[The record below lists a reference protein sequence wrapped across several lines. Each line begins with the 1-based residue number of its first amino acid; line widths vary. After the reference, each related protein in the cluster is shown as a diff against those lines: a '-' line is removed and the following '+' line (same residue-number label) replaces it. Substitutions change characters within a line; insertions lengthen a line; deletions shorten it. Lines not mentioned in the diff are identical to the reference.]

1 MVVTKTNWLGGI
13 NQLADITKLK
23 EDEYWILI
31 NARVRKNAVEAVNL
45 PLDVTNNLSVNGNIQ
60 DITAAGSLLVGFAN
74 GQAFYKQTN
83 GTWQPIASF
92 TMGSTAPRVFTA
104 LIPSSTVNFTRAV
117 TSSTGTLTLGGP
129 VGATPS
135 ALVVM
140 DGVRQPWIIFPDGSS
155 RVTGTYLTW
164 SIATPEY
171 VPIANFP
178 MFYNGVL
185 YAVAAQTLA
194 EATVPTPTTKRN
206 QIVRS
211 VTGAP
216 LNFVVAVTPT
226 GDKTSANEA
235 EGGALAMAT
244 NVDYNNVT
252 CLAPMNANDGGFFVG
267 TQNSSFLVY
276 PDYNN
281 LIYAEPTF
289 RNQSITSIGP
299 LNPDSVVDVLGD
311 VAFVHDTGIRSFNGI
326 TQFRFEGRNAPFSGP
341 INSLIDGITQTSAA
355 TGTHDNYAL
364 FAVTTI
370 YGNGILWYDMLLQ
383 KFVSLDIY
391 PGVGTILKFA
401 STLDN
406 GTRDTYF
413 MTATGVYRL
422 FGSEQKAT
430 VTLYGS
436 EIVPSDD
443 YKSVKMQLLRMG
455 FNAVAAGGTVEA
467 SLFVNGQYCNRKVV
481 TINPLPFNSKS
492 SVSIP
497 YNGGL
502 TDGVFA
508 TAEINFMDI
517 APEGDRVGVMI
528 RFDTDGLLISA
539 SAEVQQAGVWPKV
552 NPFGIIGSIS
562 YETFAIIGNDG
573 IPDIVGG
580 VTSPTF
586 TLTEV
591 AQRKAVNA
599 KIRSL
604 NSLTKVIGTGNHN
617 YGLPYVGYE
626 AGTAAALAQTITPF
640 WDAIRDKL
648 LFVPGQFDNETAAAS
663 PLFNYQQ
670 HLRYFQYT
678 SEYVDIFLINTGYD
692 TGMVQ
697 TEIDNLVAL
706 GLTIADSVQF
716 QWLKNALANSTKKHK
731 WVVVHQPPF
740 TSGNDFYSATNTNA
754 NLLFIQ
760 AVPFKDWGATALLAG
775 CSALVE
781 RLNWNGLPVLISG
794 AGGKAL
800 TTVHN
805 PPIPQSSFASAAQGA
820 YWEAV
825 VSKLSVEFVC
835 KTSTGSILDRYFQ
848 PV

>member
-1 MVVTKTNWLGGI
+1 MVVTKTNWLGGM
-13 NQLADITKLK
+13 NQLSDITKLK
-23 EDEYWILI
+23 EDEYWVLI
-31 NARVRKNAVEAVNL
+31 NARIRKNAVEAVNL
-45 PLDVTNNLSVNGNIQ
+45 PLDVTNNLSTVGNLQ
-60 DITAAGSLLVGFAN
+60 DITAAGSLLVAFAG

-83 GTWQPIASF
+83 GTWLPIASF
-92 TMGSTAPRVFTA
+92 TMGSTTPRVFTA

-117 TSSTGTLTLGGP
+117 TSSTGTLTLGGA

-135 ALVVM
+135 ALIVM
-140 DGVRQPWIIFPDGSS
+140 DGVRQPWIIFPDGTS
-155 RVTGTYLTW
+155 RVTGSYLTW
-164 SIATPEY
+164 SIAVPEY

-185 YAVAAQTLA
+185 YAVAPEIL
-194 EATVPTPTTKRN
+194 TPKAGTKYN

-341 INSLIDGITQTSAA
+341 INSLLDGITQTSSA

-406 GTRDTYF
+406 GTRYTYF

-443 YKSVKMQLLRMG
+443 YKSVKMQSLRLG
-455 FNAVAAGGTVEA
+455 FNGVAAGGTVEA
-467 SLFVNGQYCNRKVV
+467 SLYVNGQYCNRKVV
-481 TINPLPFNSKS
+481 TINPLPFNAQS
-492 SVSIP
+492 SGSIP
-497 YNGGL
+497 YVGGL
-502 TDGVFA
+502 SDGVFA

-552 NPFGIIGSIS
+552 NPFGIIGSVA
-562 YETFAIIGNDG
+562 YETFAVIGNDG

-591 AQRKAVNA
+591 AQRKSINA
-599 KIRSL
+599 RIR
-604 NSLTKVIGTGNHN
+604 NITGLTKVIGTGNHN
-617 YGLPYVGYE
+617 YGVPGYSS
-626 AGTAAALAQTITPF
+626 GTAITIPQTIVPF
-640 WDAIRDKL
+640 WDAIKDKL
-648 LFVPGQFDNETAAAS
+648 LFVPGQFDNESAAAS

-670 HLRYFQYT
+670 HVRYFQYT

-692 TGMVQ
+692 TTMVQ
-697 TEIDNLVAL
+697 TEIDNLVAP
-706 GLTIADSVQF
+706 GLTIADSIQF
-716 QWLKNALANSTKKHK
+716 QWLRNALANSTKKHK

-760 AVPFKDWGATALLAG
+760 AVPFKNWGATVLLAG

-794 AGGKAL
+794 AGGKTL

>member
-1 MVVTKTNWLGGI
+1 MVVTKTNWLGGM
-13 NQLADITKLK
+13 NQLSDITKLK
-23 EDEYWILI
+23 EDEYWVLI
-31 NARVRKNAVEAVNL
+31 NARIRKNAVEAVNL
-45 PLDVTNNLSVNGNIQ
+45 PLDVTNNLSTVGNVQ
-60 DITAAGSLLVGFAN
+60 DITAAGSLLVAFAG

-83 GTWQPIASF
+83 GTWLPIASF
-92 TMGSTAPRVFTA
+92 TMGSTTPRVFTA

-117 TSSTGTLTLGGP
+117 TSSTGTLTLGGA

-135 ALVVM
+135 ALIVM
-140 DGVRQPWIIFPDGSS
+140 DGVRQPWIIFPDGTS

-164 SIATPEY
+164 SIAVPEY
-171 VPIANFP
+171 VPVANFP

-185 YAVAAQTLA
+185 YAVAPEIL
-194 EATVPTPTTKRN
+194 TPTTGTKYN

-341 INSLIDGITQTSAA
+341 INSLLDGITQTSSA

-406 GTRDTYF
+406 GTRYTYF

-443 YKSVKMQLLRMG
+443 YKSVKMQSLRLG
-455 FNAVAAGGTVEA
+455 FNGVAAGGTVEA
-467 SLFVNGQYCNRKVV
+467 SLYVNGQYCNRKVV
-481 TINPLPFNSKS
+481 TINPLPFNAQS
-492 SVSIP
+492 SGSIP
-497 YNGGL
+497 YVGGL
-502 TDGVFA
+502 SDGVFA

-552 NPFGIIGSIS
+552 NPFGIIGSVA
-562 YETFAIIGNDG
+562 YETFAVIGNDG

-586 TLTEV
+586 TLGEV
-591 AQRKAVNA
+591 TQRKSINA
-599 KIRSL
+599 RIRNI

-617 YGLPYVGYE
+617 YGVPYGGFGP
-626 AGTAAALAQTITPF
+626 GTAGALDQTIKPF
-640 WDAIRDKL
+640 WDAIKDKL
-648 LFVPGQFDNETAAAS
+648 LFVPGQFDNESAAAS

-678 SEYVDIFLINTGYD
+678 SEYVDIFLINTGLD
-692 TGMVQ
+692 TVLAQ
-697 TEIDNLVAL
+697 TEIDNAFTPPN
-706 GLTIADSVQF
+706 TIADSIQF
-716 QWLKNALANSTKKHK
+716 QWLRNALANSTKKHK

-740 TSGNDFYSATNTNA
+740 TSGNDFYSATNTNGA
-754 NLLFIQ
+754 LAFIQ
-760 AVPFKDWGATALLAG
+760 AVPFKNWGATVLLAG

-794 AGGKAL
+794 AGGTAL

>member
-1 MVVTKTNWLGGI
+1 MVVTKTNWLGGM
-13 NQLADITKLK
+13 NQLSDITKLK
-23 EDEYWILI
+23 EDEYWVLI
-31 NARVRKNAVEAVNL
+31 NARIRKNAVEAVNL
-45 PLDVTNNLSVNGNIQ
+45 PLDVTNNLSTVGNIQ
-60 DITAAGSLLVGFAN
+60 DITAAGSLLVAFAG
-74 GQAFYKQTN
+74 GQAFYKLTN
-83 GTWQPIASF
+83 GTWLSIASF
-92 TMGSTAPRVFTA
+92 AMGSTTPRVFTA

-117 TSSTGTLTLGGP
+117 TSSTGTLTLGGA

-135 ALVVM
+135 ALIVM
-140 DGVRQPWIIFPDGSS
+140 DGVSQPWIIFPDGTS

-164 SIATPEY
+164 SIAVPEY
-171 VPIANFP
+171 VPVANFP

-185 YAVAAQTLA
+185 YAVAPEIL
-194 EATVPTPTTKRN
+194 TPTTGTKYN

-216 LNFVVAVTPT
+216 LNFVVAVTPA
-226 GDKTSANEA
+226 GNKTSANET

-341 INSLIDGITQTSAA
+341 INSLLDGITQTSSA

-383 KFVSLDIY
+383 KFASLDIY

-406 GTRDTYF
+406 GTRYTYF

-422 FGSEQKAT
+422 FGSDQKAT

-436 EIVPSDD
+436 EIVPSDN
-443 YKSVKMQLLRMG
+443 YKSVKMQSLRLG
-455 FNAVAAGGTVEA
+455 FNGVAIGGTVEA
-467 SLFVNGQYCNRKVV
+467 SLYVNGQYCNRKVV
-481 TINPLPFNSKS
+481 TINPLPFNAQS

-502 TDGVFA
+502 SEGVFA
-508 TAEINFMDI
+508 SAEINFMDV

-539 SAEVQQAGVWPKV
+539 CAEVQQAGVWPKV
-552 NPFGIIGSIS
+552 NPFGIIGSVA
-562 YETFAIIGNDG
+562 YETFAVIGNDG

-580 VTSPTF
+580 ALPPTF

-599 KIRSL
+599 RIRNI

-617 YGLPYVGYE
+617 YGIPGVSS
-626 AGTAAALAQTITPF
+626 GTAVTIPQTIVPF

-648 LFVPGQFDNETAAAS
+648 LFVPGQFDNDAAAAS

-692 TGMVQ
+692 TTMFQ
-697 TEIDNLVAL
+697 TEIDNLVAP
-706 GLTIADSVQF
+706 GQNISVSIQF
-716 QWLKNALANSTKKHK
+716 QWLRNALANSTKKHK

-760 AVPFKDWGATALLAG
+760 AVPFKNWGATVLLAG

-805 PPIPQSSFASAAQGA
+805 PPIVQSSFASAAQGA

>member
-1 MVVTKTNWLGGI
+1 
-13 NQLADITKLK
+13 
-23 EDEYWILI
+23 
-31 NARVRKNAVEAVNL
+31 
-45 PLDVTNNLSVNGNIQ
+45 
-60 DITAAGSLLVGFAN
+60 
-74 GQAFYKQTN
+74 
-83 GTWQPIASF
+83 
-92 TMGSTAPRVFTA
+92 
-104 LIPSSTVNFTRAV
+104 
-117 TSSTGTLTLGGP
+117 
-129 VGATPS
+129 
-135 ALVVM
+135 
-140 DGVRQPWIIFPDGSS
+140 
-155 RVTGTYLTW
+155 
-164 SIATPEY
+164 
-171 VPIANFP
+171 

-185 YAVAAQTLA
+185 YAVAAETLA
-194 EATVPTPTTKRN
+194 EATVPTPGTKYN

-226 GDKTSANEA
+226 GDKTSASEA

-252 CLAPMNANDGGFFVG
+252 CLAPLNANDGGFFVG

-341 INSLIDGITQTSAA
+341 INSLIDGITQTAAA

-406 GTRDTYF
+406 GTRYTYF

-422 FGSEQKAT
+422 FGSTEKAT

-443 YKSVKMQLLRMG
+443 YKSVKMQLLRLG

-552 NPFGIIGSIS
+552 NPFGIIGSVA
-562 YETFAIIGNDG
+562 YETFAVIGNDG

-604 NSLTKVIGTGNHN
+604 NGLTKVIGTGNHN
-617 YGLPYVGYE
+617 YGLPYPGYE

-692 TGMVQ
+692 TTMFQ

-760 AVPFKDWGATALLAG
+760 AVPFKDWGATVLLAG

>member
-1 MVVTKTNWLGGI
+1 
-13 NQLADITKLK
+13 
-23 EDEYWILI
+23 
-31 NARVRKNAVEAVNL
+31 
-45 PLDVTNNLSVNGNIQ
+45 
-60 DITAAGSLLVGFAN
+60 
-74 GQAFYKQTN
+74 
-83 GTWQPIASF
+83 
-92 TMGSTAPRVFTA
+92 
-104 LIPSSTVNFTRAV
+104 
-117 TSSTGTLTLGGP
+117 
-129 VGATPS
+129 
-135 ALVVM
+135 
-140 DGVRQPWIIFPDGSS
+140 
-155 RVTGTYLTW
+155 
-164 SIATPEY
+164 
-171 VPIANFP
+171 
-178 MFYNGVL
+178 
-185 YAVAAQTLA
+185 
-194 EATVPTPTTKRN
+194 
-206 QIVRS
+206 
-211 VTGAP
+211 
-216 LNFVVAVTPT
+216 
-226 GDKTSANEA
+226 
-235 EGGALAMAT
+235 MAT

-252 CLAPMNANDGGFFVG
+252 CLAPLNANDGGFFVG

-422 FGSEQKAT
+422 FGSTEKAT

-436 EIVPSDD
+436 EVVPVDD
-443 YKSVKMQLLRMG
+443 YKSVKMQLLRLG

-562 YETFAIIGNDG
+562 YETFVVIGNDG

-580 VTSPTF
+580 AVSPTF

-591 AQRKAVNA
+591 SQRKAVNA

-697 TEIDNLVAL
+697 TEIDNLVAP

-760 AVPFKDWGATALLAG
+760 AVPFKNWGATVLLAG

>member
-1 MVVTKTNWLGGI
+1 M
-13 NQLADITKLK
+13 NQLSDITKLK
-23 EDEYWILI
+23 EDEYWVLI
-31 NARVRKNAVEAVNL
+31 NARIRKNAVEAVNL
-45 PLDVTNNLSVNGNIQ
+45 PLDVTNNLSTVGNLQ
-60 DITAAGSLLVGFAN
+60 DITAAGSLLVAFAG

-83 GTWQPIASF
+83 GTWLPIASF
-92 TMGSTAPRVFTA
+92 TMGSTTPRVFTA

-117 TSSTGTLTLGGP
+117 TSSTGTLTLGGA

-135 ALVVM
+135 ALIVM
-140 DGVRQPWIIFPDGSS
+140 DGVRQPWIIFPDGTS
-155 RVTGTYLTW
+155 RVTGSYLTW
-164 SIATPEY
+164 SIAVPEY

-185 YAVAAQTLA
+185 YAVAPEIL
-194 EATVPTPTTKRN
+194 VPKDGTKYN

-341 INSLIDGITQTSAA
+341 INSLLDGITQTSSA

-406 GTRDTYF
+406 GTRYTYF

-422 FGSEQKAT
+422 FGSDQKAT

-443 YKSVKMQLLRMG
+443 YKSVKMQSLRLG
-455 FNAVAAGGTVEA
+455 FNGVAAGGTVEA
-467 SLFVNGQYCNRKVV
+467 SLYVNGQYCNRKVV
-481 TINPLPFNSKS
+481 TINPLPFNAQS
-492 SVSIP
+492 SGSIP
-497 YNGGL
+497 YVGGL
-502 TDGVFA
+502 SDGVFA

-552 NPFGIIGSIS
+552 NPFGIIGSVA
-562 YETFAIIGNDG
+562 YETFAVIGNDG

-591 AQRKAVNA
+591 AQRKSINA
-599 KIRSL
+599 RIR
-604 NSLTKVIGTGNHN
+604 NITGLTKVIGTGNHN
-617 YGLPYVGYE
+617 YGVPGYSS
-626 AGTAAALAQTITPF
+626 GTAITIPQTIVPF
-640 WDAIRDKL
+640 WDAIKDKL
-648 LFVPGQFDNETAAAS
+648 LFVPGQFDNESAAAS

-670 HLRYFQYT
+670 HVRYFQYT

-692 TGMVQ
+692 TTMVQ
-697 TEIDNLVAL
+697 TEIDNLVAP
-706 GLTIADSVQF
+706 GLTIADSIQF
-716 QWLKNALANSTKKHK
+716 QWLRNALANSTKKHK

-760 AVPFKDWGATALLAG
+760 AVPFKNWGATVLLAG

-835 KTSTGSILDRYFQ
+835 KTSTGAILDRYFQ

>member
-1 MVVTKTNWLGGI
+1 MVVTKTNWLGGM
-13 NQLADITKLK
+13 NQLSDITKLK
-23 EDEYWILI
+23 EDEYWVLI
-31 NARVRKNAVEAVNL
+31 NARIRKNAVEAVNL
-45 PLDVTNNLSVNGNIQ
+45 PLDVTNNLSTVGNLQ
-60 DITAAGSLLVGFAN
+60 DITAAGSLLVAFAG
-74 GQAFYKQTN
+74 GQAFYKLTN
-83 GTWQPIASF
+83 GTWQSIPSF
-92 TMGSTAPRVFTA
+92 TMGSTTPRVFTA

-117 TSSTGTLTLGGP
+117 TSSTGTLTLGGA

-135 ALVVM
+135 ALIVM
-140 DGVRQPWIIFPDGSS
+140 DGVSQPWIIFPDGTS

-164 SIATPEY
+164 SIAVPEY
-171 VPIANFP
+171 VPVANFP

-185 YAVAAQTLA
+185 YAVTSEIL
-194 EATVPTPTTKRN
+194 TPTTGTKYN

-226 GDKTSANEA
+226 GDKTSANET

-341 INSLIDGITQTSAA
+341 INSLLDGITQTSSA

-406 GTRDTYF
+406 GTRYTYF
-413 MTATGVYRL
+413 MTTTGVYRL

-443 YKSVKMQLLRMG
+443 YKSVKMQSLRLG
-455 FNAVAAGGTVEA
+455 FNGVAAGGTVEA
-467 SLFVNGQYCNRKVV
+467 SLYVNGQYCNRKVV
-481 TINPLPFNSKS
+481 TINPLPFNAQS

-502 TDGVFA
+502 SDGVFA

-552 NPFGIIGSIS
+552 NPFGIIGSVA
-562 YETFAIIGNDG
+562 YETFAVIGNDG

-580 VTSPTF
+580 SLPPTF

-599 KIRSL
+599 RIRNI

-617 YGLPYVGYE
+617 YGIPGVSS
-626 AGTAAALAQTITPF
+626 GTAVTIPQTIVPF

-648 LFVPGQFDNETAAAS
+648 LFVPGQFDNDAAAAS

-670 HLRYFQYT
+670 HVRYFQYT

-692 TGMVQ
+692 TTMVQ
-697 TEIDNLVAL
+697 TEIDNLVAP
-706 GLTIADSVQF
+706 GQNISVSIQF

-760 AVPFKDWGATALLAG
+760 AVPFKNWGATVLLAG

>member
-1 MVVTKTNWLGGI
+1 MIVTKTNWLGGI

-23 EDEYWILI
+23 EGEYWILI

-45 PLDVTNNLSVNGNIQ
+45 PLDVTNNLSTVGNIQ
-60 DITAAGSLLVGFAN
+60 DITAAGSLLVAFAG
-74 GQAFYKQTN
+74 GQAFYKLTN
-83 GTWQPIASF
+83 GTWQPIATF
-92 TMGSTAPRVFTA
+92 LMGSTAPRVFTA

-117 TSSTGTLTLGGP
+117 TSSTGTLTLGGA

-155 RVTGTYLTW
+155 RVTGTYVSW
-164 SIATPEY
+164 SIAVPEY

-185 YAVAAQTLA
+185 YAVAAETLSPNA
-194 EATVPTPTTKRN
+194 FTKYN

-226 GDKTSANEA
+226 GNKTSANEA

-422 FGSEQKAT
+422 FGSTEKAT

-552 NPFGIIGSIS
+552 NPFGIIGSVA
-562 YETFAIIGNDG
+562 YETFAVIGNDG

-617 YGLPYVGYE
+617 YGLPYPGYE

-678 SEYVDIFLINTGYD
+678 SEYVDIFLINTGLD
-692 TGMVQ
+692 TVLAQ
-697 TEIDNLVAL
+697 TEIDNAFTPPN
-706 GLTIADSVQF
+706 TIADSVQF
-716 QWLKNALANSTKKHK
+716 QWLRNALANSTKKHK

-740 TSGNDFYSATNTNA
+740 TSGNDFYSATNTNGA
-754 NLLFIQ
+754 LAFIQ
-760 AVPFKDWGATALLAG
+760 AVPFKNWGATVLLAG

>member
-23 EDEYWILI
+23 QDEYWILI

-60 DITAAGSLLVGFAN
+60 DITAAGSLLVGFAG

-83 GTWQPIASF
+83 GTWLPIASF
-92 TMGSTAPRVFTA
+92 TMGSTEPRVFTA

-117 TSSTGTLTLGGP
+117 TSSTGTLTLGGA

-185 YAVAAQTLA
+185 YAVAAETLTPSA
-194 EATVPTPTTKRN
+194 ATKYN

-226 GDKTSANEA
+226 GDKTSASEA

-252 CLAPMNANDGGFFVG
+252 CLAPLNANDGGFFVG

-341 INSLIDGITQTSAA
+341 INSLIDGITQTAAA

-406 GTRDTYF
+406 GTRYTYF

-422 FGSEQKAT
+422 FGSTEKAT

-552 NPFGIIGSIS
+552 NPFGIIGSVA
-562 YETFAIIGNDG
+562 YETFVVIGNDG

-580 VTSPTF
+580 AVLPTF

-591 AQRKAVNA
+591 SQRKAINA

-604 NSLTKVIGTGNHN
+604 NGLTKVIGTGNHN
-617 YGLPYVGYE
+617 YGLPYPGYE

-648 LFVPGQFDNETAAAS
+648 LFVPGQFDNESAAAS

-670 HLRYFQYT
+670 HVRYFQYT
-678 SEYVDIFLINTGYD
+678 SDYVDIFLINTGLD
-692 TGMVQ
+692 TVLAQ
-697 TEIDNLVAL
+697 TEIDNAFTPPN
-706 GLTIADSVQF
+706 TIADSVQF

-740 TSGNDFYSATNTNA
+740 TSGNDFYSATNTNGA
-754 NLLFIQ
+754 LAFIQ
-760 AVPFKDWGATALLAG
+760 AVPFKNWGATVLLAG

>member
-60 DITAAGSLLVGFAN
+60 DITAAGSLLVGFAG
-74 GQAFYKQTN
+74 GQAFYKLTN
-83 GTWQPIASF
+83 GTWQPIPSF

-117 TSSTGTLTLGGP
+117 TSSTGTLTLGGA

-155 RVTGTYLTW
+155 RVTGTYVSW
-164 SIATPEY
+164 SIAVPEY

-185 YAVAAQTLA
+185 YAVAAETLSPNA
-194 EATVPTPTTKRN
+194 FTKRN

-235 EGGALAMAT
+235 DGGALAMAT

-391 PGVGTILKFA
+391 PGIGTILKFA

-436 EIVPSDD
+436 EVVPVDD
-443 YKSVKMQLLRMG
+443 YKSVKMQLLRLG

-573 IPDIVGG
+573 VPDIVGG

-591 AQRKAVNA
+591 SQRKAVNA
-599 KIRSL
+599 KIRAI
-604 NSLTKVIGTGNHN
+604 NGLTKVIGTGNHN
-617 YGLPYVGYE
+617 YGLPYPGYE

-678 SEYVDIFLINTGYD
+678 SEYVDIFLINTGLD
-692 TGMVQ
+692 TVLAQ
-697 TEIDNLVAL
+697 TEIDNAFTPPN
-706 GLTIADSVQF
+706 TIADSVQF

-740 TSGNDFYSATNTNA
+740 TSGNDFYSATNTNGA
-754 NLLFIQ
+754 LAFIQ
-760 AVPFKDWGATALLAG
+760 AVPFKNWGATVLLAG

-781 RLNWNGLPVLISG
+781 RLNWNGLPVIISG

>member
-1 MVVTKTNWLGGI
+1 M
-13 NQLADITKLK
+13 NQLSDITKLK
-23 EDEYWILI
+23 EDEYWVLI
-31 NARVRKNAVEAVNL
+31 NARIRKNAVEAVNL
-45 PLDVTNNLSVNGNIQ
+45 PLDVTNNLSTVGNLQ
-60 DITAAGSLLVGFAN
+60 DITAAGSLLVAFAG

-83 GTWQPIASF
+83 GTWLPIASF
-92 TMGSTAPRVFTA
+92 TMGSTTPRVFTA

-117 TSSTGTLTLGGP
+117 TSSTGTLTLGGA

-135 ALVVM
+135 ALIVM
-140 DGVRQPWIIFPDGSS
+140 DGVRQPWIIFPDGTS
-155 RVTGTYLTW
+155 RVTGSYLTW
-164 SIATPEY
+164 SIAVPEY

-185 YAVAAQTLA
+185 YAVAPEIL
-194 EATVPTPTTKRN
+194 TPTTGTKYN

-341 INSLIDGITQTSAA
+341 INSLLDGITQTSSA

-406 GTRDTYF
+406 GTRYTYF

-422 FGSEQKAT
+422 FGSDQKAT

-443 YKSVKMQLLRMG
+443 YKSVKMQSLRLG
-455 FNAVAAGGTVEA
+455 FNGVAAGGTVEA
-467 SLFVNGQYCNRKVV
+467 SLYVNGQYCNRKVV
-481 TINPLPFNSKS
+481 TINPLPFNAQS
-492 SVSIP
+492 SGSIP
-497 YNGGL
+497 YVGGL
-502 TDGVFA
+502 SDGVFA

-552 NPFGIIGSIS
+552 NPFGIIGSVA
-562 YETFAIIGNDG
+562 YETFAVIGNDG

-591 AQRKAVNA
+591 AQRKSINA
-599 KIRSL
+599 RIR
-604 NSLTKVIGTGNHN
+604 NITGLTKVIGTGNHN
-617 YGLPYVGYE
+617 YGVPGYSS
-626 AGTAAALAQTITPF
+626 GTAITIPQTIVPF
-640 WDAIRDKL
+640 WDAIKDKL
-648 LFVPGQFDNETAAAS
+648 LFVPGQFDNESAAAS

-670 HLRYFQYT
+670 HVRYFQYT

-692 TGMVQ
+692 TTMVQ
-697 TEIDNLVAL
+697 TEIDNLVAP
-706 GLTIADSVQF
+706 GLTIADSIQF
-716 QWLKNALANSTKKHK
+716 QWLRNALANSTKKHK

-760 AVPFKDWGATALLAG
+760 AVPFKNWGATVLLAG

-835 KTSTGSILDRYFQ
+835 KTSTGAILDRYFQ

>member
-1 MVVTKTNWLGGI
+1 MVMTKTNWLGGI
-13 NQLADITKLK
+13 NQLSDITKLK
-23 EDEYWILI
+23 DDEYWILI
-31 NARVRKNAVEAVNL
+31 NARVRKNVVEAVKL
-45 PLDVTNNLSVNGNIQ
+45 PLDVTNNLSEVGNIQ
-60 DITAAGSLLVGFAN
+60 DISAAGSLLIAFA
-74 GQAFYKQTN
+74 GGKAFYKTTD
-83 GTWQPIASF
+83 GTWILIDSF
-92 TMGSTAPRVFTA
+92 TMGSTQSRVYTTLVPA
-104 LIPSSTVNFTRAV
+104 STVNFTRAV
-117 TSSTGTLTLGGP
+117 TSSTGTLTLGGA
-129 VGATPS
+129 VGASPS
-135 ALVVM
+135 ALIVM
-140 DGVRQPWIIFPDGSS
+140 DGVLQPWVISS
-155 RVTGTYLTW
+155 NGNARVLGTYGSWTPD
-164 SIATPEY
+164 APEY
-171 VPIANFP
+171 VPIANYP

-185 YAVAAQTLA
+185 YAVMLESSGTNRR
-194 EATVPTPTTKRN
+194 RN

-216 LNFVVAVTPT
+216 LNFVIAVTPT
-226 GDKTSANEA
+226 GDKTSTNEA

-244 NVDYNNVT
+244 NVDYNDVT
-252 CLAPMNANDGGFFVG
+252 CLAPLNANDGGFFVG
-267 TQNSSFLVY
+267 TQNSSFIVY

-289 RNQSITSIGP
+289 RNQNITSIGP

-370 YGNGILWYDMLLQ
+370 YGNGILWFDMLLQ

-391 PGVGTILKFA
+391 PGVGTIQKFA

-406 GTRDTYF
+406 GTRYTYF
-413 MTATGVYRL
+413 MTATGIYRL
-422 FGSEQKAT
+422 FGSEERAT
-430 VTLYGS
+430 VTLYGP
-436 EIVPSDD
+436 EIVPADD
-443 YKSVKMQLLRMG
+443 YKSVKMQTLRLG
-455 FNAVAAGGTVEA
+455 FNGVAAGGTVEA
-467 SLFVNGQYCNRKVV
+467 SLYVNGQYCNRKIV
-481 TINPLPFNSKS
+481 TINPLPFNAKS
-492 SVSIP
+492 VGSVP

-502 TDGVFA
+502 TEGVFA

-528 RFDTDGLLISA
+528 RFDTDGSLVSA
-539 SAEVQQAGVWPKV
+539 SADALQTGVWPKV
-552 NPFGIIGSIS
+552 NPFGMIGSVA

-580 VTSPTF
+580 VVSPIFTSD
-586 TLTEV
+586 EV
-591 AQRKAVNA
+591 SRRKAINA
-599 KIRSL
+599 RIRGI
-604 NSLTKVIGTGNHN
+604 NNLTNVIGTGNHN
-617 YGLPYVGYE
+617 YGLPYPGFE

-640 WDAIRDKL
+640 WDSIKSKL
-648 LFVPGQFDNETAAAS
+648 LFVPGTEDNDSAAAS

-670 HLRYFQYT
+670 HLRYFQHT
-678 SEYVDIFLINTGYD
+678 TEYVDIFLINTGLD
-692 TGMVQ
+692 TALSQ
-697 TEIDNLVAL
+697 TEVDNAFTPPD
-706 GLTIADSVQF
+706 TIADSVQF
-716 QWLKNALANSTKKHK
+716 QWLRNALANSTKKHK

-740 TSGNDFYSATNTNA
+740 TSGDDYYSATNLNPA
-754 NLLFIQ
+754 LAFIQ
-760 AVPFKDWGATALLAG
+760 AVPFKNWGATVLLAG
-775 CSALVE
+775 TSALVE
-781 RLNWNGLPVLISG
+781 RLDWNGLPVLISG

-805 PPIPQSSFASAAQGA
+805 PPITQSRFAAAQSA
-820 YWEAV
+820 YWEAI

>member
-1 MVVTKTNWLGGI
+1 
-13 NQLADITKLK
+13 
-23 EDEYWILI
+23 
-31 NARVRKNAVEAVNL
+31 
-45 PLDVTNNLSVNGNIQ
+45 
-60 DITAAGSLLVGFAN
+60 
-74 GQAFYKQTN
+74 
-83 GTWQPIASF
+83 
-92 TMGSTAPRVFTA
+92 
-104 LIPSSTVNFTRAV
+104 
-117 TSSTGTLTLGGP
+117 
-129 VGATPS
+129 
-135 ALVVM
+135 
-140 DGVRQPWIIFPDGSS
+140 
-155 RVTGTYLTW
+155 
-164 SIATPEY
+164 
-171 VPIANFP
+171 
-178 MFYNGVL
+178 
-185 YAVAAQTLA
+185 
-194 EATVPTPTTKRN
+194 
-206 QIVRS
+206 
-211 VTGAP
+211 
-216 LNFVVAVTPT
+216 
-226 GDKTSANEA
+226 
-235 EGGALAMAT
+235 
-244 NVDYNNVT
+244 
-252 CLAPMNANDGGFFVG
+252 
-267 TQNSSFLVY
+267 
-276 PDYNN
+276 
-281 LIYAEPTF
+281 
-289 RNQSITSIGP
+289 
-299 LNPDSVVDVLGD
+299 VDVLGD

-391 PGVGTILKFA
+391 PGIGTILKFA

-422 FGSEQKAT
+422 FGSEEKAT

-436 EIVPSDD
+436 EVVPADD
-443 YKSVKMQLLRMG
+443 YKSVKMQLLRLG

-467 SLFVNGQYCNRKVV
+467 SLYVNGQYCNRKVV

-502 TDGVFA
+502 SEGVFA

-573 IPDIVGG
+573 VPDIVGG

-591 AQRKAVNA
+591 SQRKAVNA
-599 KIRSL
+599 KIRAI
-604 NSLTKVIGTGNHN
+604 NGLTKVIGTGNHN

-626 AGTAAALAQTITPF
+626 AGTAAALAQTIVPF

-670 HLRYFQYT
+670 HVRYFQYT
-678 SEYVDIFLINTGYD
+678 SEYVDIFLINTGFN
-692 TGMVQ
+692 TVSVQ
-697 TEIDNLVAL
+697 TEIDNAFTPPN
-706 GLTIADSVQF
+706 TIADSVQF

-740 TSGNDFYSATNTNA
+740 TSGNDFYSATNTNGA
-754 NLLFIQ
+754 LAFIQ
-760 AVPFKDWGATALLAG
+760 AVPFKNWGATVLLAG

>member
-1 MVVTKTNWLGGI
+1 MVVTKTNWLGGM
-13 NQLADITKLK
+13 NQLSDITKLK
-23 EDEYWILI
+23 EDEYWVLI
-31 NARVRKNAVEAVNL
+31 NARIRKNAVEAVNL
-45 PLDVTNNLSVNGNIQ
+45 PLDITNNLSTVGNIQ
-60 DITAAGSLLVGFAN
+60 DITAAGSLLVAFAG
-74 GQAFYKQTN
+74 GQAFYKLTD
-83 GTWQPIASF
+83 GTWQLIETF
-92 TMGSTAPRVFTA
+92 TMGSTTPRVFTA

-117 TSSTGTLTLGGP
+117 TSSTGTLTLGGA

-135 ALVVM
+135 ALIVM
-140 DGVRQPWIIFPDGSS
+140 DGVKQPWIIFPDGTS
-155 RVTGTYLTW
+155 RVTGSYLTW
-164 SIATPEY
+164 SIAVPEY
-171 VPIANFP
+171 VPVANFP

-185 YAVAAQTLA
+185 YAVAPEIL
-194 EATVPTPTTKRN
+194 TPKDGTKYN

-341 INSLIDGITQTSAA
+341 INSLLDGITQTSSA

-406 GTRDTYF
+406 GTRYTYF

-422 FGSEQKAT
+422 FGSDQKAT

-443 YKSVKMQLLRMG
+443 YKSVKMQSLRLG
-455 FNAVAAGGTVEA
+455 FNGVAAGGTVEA
-467 SLFVNGQYCNRKVV
+467 SLYVNGQYCNRKVV
-481 TINPLPFNSKS
+481 TINPLPFNAQS
-492 SVSIP
+492 SGSIP
-497 YNGGL
+497 YVGGL
-502 TDGVFA
+502 SDGVFA

-552 NPFGIIGSIS
+552 NPFGIIGSVA
-562 YETFAIIGNDG
+562 YETFAVIGNDG

-586 TLTEV
+586 TLGEV
-591 AQRKAVNA
+591 TQRKSINA
-599 KIRSL
+599 RIR
-604 NSLTKVIGTGNHN
+604 NITGLTKVIGTGNHN
-617 YGLPYVGYE
+617 YGVPYGGFGP
-626 AGTAAALAQTITPF
+626 GTAGALDQTIKPF
-640 WDAIRDKL
+640 WDALKDKL
-648 LFVPGQFDNETAAAS
+648 LFVPGQFDNESAAAS

-670 HLRYFQYT
+670 HVRYFQYT

-692 TGMVQ
+692 TTMVQ
-697 TEIDNLVAL
+697 TEIDNLVAP
-706 GLTIADSVQF
+706 GLTIADSIQF
-716 QWLKNALANSTKKHK
+716 QWLRNALANSTKKHK

-760 AVPFKDWGATALLAG
+760 AVPFKNWGATVLLAG

>member
-13 NQLADITKLK
+13 NQLSDITKLK
-23 EDEYWILI
+23 QDEYWVLI
-31 NARVRKNAVEAVNL
+31 NARIRKNAVEAVNL
-45 PLDVTNNLSVNGNIQ
+45 PLDVTNNLSTVGNIQ
-60 DITAAGSLLVGFAN
+60 DITAAGSLLVAFAG
-74 GQAFYKQTN
+74 GQAFYKLTN
-83 GTWQPIASF
+83 GTWQSIASF
-92 TMGSTAPRVFTA
+92 TMGSTTPRVFTA
-104 LIPSSTVNFTRAV
+104 LIPSSTANFTRAV

-135 ALVVM
+135 ALIVM
-140 DGVRQPWIIFPDGSS
+140 DGVSQPWIIFPDGTS

-164 SIATPEY
+164 SIAVPEY
-171 VPIANFP
+171 VPVANFP

-185 YAVAAQTLA
+185 YAVTSEIL
-194 EATVPTPTTKRN
+194 VPTTGTKYN

-216 LNFVVAVTPT
+216 LNFVVAVTPA
-226 GDKTSANEA
+226 GNKTSANET

-252 CLAPMNANDGGFFVG
+252 CLAPLNANDGGFFVG

-341 INSLIDGITQTSAA
+341 INSLIDGITQTSSA

-383 KFVSLDIY
+383 KFASLDIY

-406 GTRDTYF
+406 GTRYTYF

-422 FGSEQKAT
+422 FGSDQKAT

-443 YKSVKMQLLRMG
+443 YKSVKMQSLRLG
-455 FNAVAAGGTVEA
+455 FNGVAIGGTVEA
-467 SLFVNGQYCNRKVV
+467 SLYVNGQYCNRKVV
-481 TINPLPFNSKS
+481 TINPLPFNAQS

-497 YNGGL
+497 YVGGL
-502 TDGVFA
+502 SDGVFA

-552 NPFGIIGSIS
+552 NPFGIIGSVA
-562 YETFAIIGNDG
+562 YETFAVIGNDG

-586 TLTEV
+586 TLGEV
-591 AQRKAVNA
+591 TQRKSINA
-599 KIRSL
+599 RIRNI

-617 YGLPYVGYE
+617 YGVPYGGLGP
-626 AGTAAALAQTITPF
+626 GTAGALDQTIKPF

-648 LFVPGQFDNETAAAS
+648 LFVPGQFDNDAAAAS

-670 HLRYFQYT
+670 HVRYFQYT

-692 TGMVQ
+692 TTMFQ
-697 TEIDNLVAL
+697 TEIDNLVAP
-706 GLTIADSVQF
+706 GQNISVSIQF

-760 AVPFKDWGATALLAG
+760 AVPFKNWGATVLLAG

>member
-1 MVVTKTNWLGGI
+1 MVVTKTNWLGGM
-13 NQLADITKLK
+13 NQLSDITKLK
-23 EDEYWILI
+23 EDEYWVLI
-31 NARVRKNAVEAVNL
+31 NARIRKNAVEAVNL
-45 PLDVTNNLSVNGNIQ
+45 PLDVTNNLSTVGNIQ
-60 DITAAGSLLVGFAN
+60 DITAAGSLLVAFAG
-74 GQAFYKQTN
+74 GQAFYKLTN
-83 GTWQPIASF
+83 GTWQLITSF
-92 TMGSTAPRVFTA
+92 AMGSTTPRVFTA

-117 TSSTGTLTLGGP
+117 TSSTGTLTLGGA

-135 ALVVM
+135 ALIVM
-140 DGVRQPWIIFPDGSS
+140 DGVRQPWIIFPDGNS
-155 RVTGTYLTW
+155 RITGTYLNW
-164 SIATPEY
+164 SIAVPEY
-171 VPIANFP
+171 VPVANFP

-185 YAVAAQTLA
+185 YAVTSEIL
-194 EATVPTPTTKRN
+194 TPTTGTKYN

-216 LNFVVAVTPT
+216 LNFVIAVTPA
-226 GDKTSANEA
+226 GNKTSANES

-244 NVDYNNVT
+244 NVDYNNIT

-341 INSLIDGITQTSAA
+341 INSLIDGITQTSSA

-383 KFVSLDIY
+383 KFASLDIY

-422 FGSEQKAT
+422 FGSDQKAT

-436 EIVPSDD
+436 EIVPSDN
-443 YKSVKMQLLRMG
+443 YKSVKMQSLRLG
-455 FNAVAAGGTVEA
+455 FNGVAIGGTVEA
-467 SLFVNGQYCNRKVV
+467 SLYVNGQYCNRKVV
-481 TINPLPFNSKS
+481 TINPLPFNAQS

-502 TDGVFA
+502 SDGVFA
-508 TAEINFMDI
+508 SAEINFMDV

-539 SAEVQQAGVWPKV
+539 CAEVQQAGVWPKV
-552 NPFGIIGSIS
+552 NPFGIIGSVA
-562 YETFAIIGNDG
+562 YETFAVIGNDG

-580 VTSPTF
+580 ALPPTF

-599 KIRSL
+599 RIRNI

-617 YGLPYVGYE
+617 YGVPGYSS
-626 AGTAAALAQTITPF
+626 GTAITIPQTIVPF

-648 LFVPGQFDNETAAAS
+648 LFVPGQFDNDAAAAS

-670 HLRYFQYT
+670 HVRYFQYT

-692 TGMVQ
+692 TTMFQ
-697 TEIDNLVAL
+697 TEIDNLVAP
-706 GLTIADSVQF
+706 GQNISVSIQF

-760 AVPFKDWGATALLAG
+760 AVPFKNWGATVLLAG

-805 PPIPQSSFASAAQGA
+805 PPIVQSSFASAVQGA

-825 VSKLSVEFVC
+825 VSKLSVEFIC

>member
-45 PLDVTNNLSVNGNIQ
+45 PLDVTNNLSIGGNIQ
-60 DITAAGSLLVGFAN
+60 DITAAGSLLVGFAG

-83 GTWQPIASF
+83 GTWQPISSF

-117 TSSTGTLTLGGP
+117 TSSTGTLTLGGA

-155 RVTGTYLTW
+155 RVTGTYVSW
-164 SIATPEY
+164 SIAVPEY

-185 YAVAAQTLA
+185 YAVAAETLSPGA
-194 EATVPTPTTKRN
+194 ATKYN

-226 GDKTSANEA
+226 GDKTSASEA
-235 EGGALAMAT
+235 DGGALAMAT

-406 GTRDTYF
+406 GTRYTYF

-502 TDGVFA
+502 SEGVFA

-573 IPDIVGG
+573 VPDIVGG

-591 AQRKAVNA
+591 SQRKAVNA
-599 KIRSL
+599 KIRAI
-604 NSLTKVIGTGNHN
+604 NGLTKVIGTGNHN

-670 HLRYFQYT
+670 HVRYFQYT
-678 SEYVDIFLINTGYD
+678 SDYVDIFLINTGLD
-692 TGMVQ
+692 TVLAQ
-697 TEIDNLVAL
+697 TEIDNAFTPPN
-706 GLTIADSVQF
+706 TIADSVQF

-740 TSGNDFYSATNTNA
+740 TSGNDFYSATNTNGA
-754 NLLFIQ
+754 LAFIQ
-760 AVPFKDWGATALLAG
+760 AVPFKDWGATVLLAG